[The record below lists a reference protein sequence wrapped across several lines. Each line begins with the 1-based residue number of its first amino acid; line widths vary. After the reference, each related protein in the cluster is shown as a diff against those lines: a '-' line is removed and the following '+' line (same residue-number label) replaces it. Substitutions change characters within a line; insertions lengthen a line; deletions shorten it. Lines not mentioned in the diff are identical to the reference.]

1 MVTTPPR
8 VSLGAHYSVSESA
21 KLLQVSRSTLYKAIN
36 IGAQCGGIDTRVRRD
51 NGRRYI
57 TAEEILRYWWG

>member
-1 MVTTPPR
+1 MVTTPPQ

-21 KLLQVSRSTLYKAIN
+21 KLLQVSRSTLYKAISM
-36 IGAQCGGIDTRVRRD
+36 GAYSGGIDAKVRRD